1 MNVSITVSCE
11 IALAIDKTPVNAKAS
26 INERAISIPLEVKR
40 RKKSVTN
47 NFQDLSLTLNGAIK
61 LGTETAQRRR
71 QRFVVFGFWKPNVKY
86 SLSQFVG
93 VINDGYRS

>member
-61 LGTETAQRRR
+61 FGTETAQRRR